1 MNEFSEKTE
10 KIAILIPCYNE
21 ELTIAQVVNEF
32 RHALPEAEIY
42 VFDNVST
49 DRTAQ
54 VAKESGAIVVN
65 SPHKGKGNAVRHM
78 FETVDADWYIMVDGD
93 ATYPPGDVR
102 ALLDEAKELRVDM
115 LVGRRCTKES
125 ELAKA
130 YRPMHQAG
138 NQLICWL
145 VAKTF
150 DTKITDIFSGYR
162 IFSREFVKTV
172 PLHAKGFQI
181 EAEMTLQA
189 LSKNYRVDERPVE
202 YLSRPEGSHS
212 KLNTWKDGF
221 LVLTTMALLYRSYRP
236 GLFFS
241 MLALVFLAASLLAG
255 IWPVMDYINTRYV
268 FRVPLAIL
276 ATGFGILSAL
286 SFCVAAILQTQLR
299 YHNELHALLRRAGQN
314 SGARSSK

>member
-1 MNEFSEKTE
+1 MNDPGEQTEKT
-10 KIAILIPCYNE
+10 AVLIPCYNE
-21 ELTIAQVVNEF
+21 ELTVAHVVKEF
-32 RHALPEAEIY
+32 REALPEAQIY

-54 VAKESGAIVVN
+54 VAKDAGAIVVN
-65 SPHKGKGNAVRHM
+65 SPHKGKGYVVRHM
-78 FETVDADWYIMVDGD
+78 FETVDADWLIMVDGD

-102 ALLDEAKELRVDM
+102 ALVGEAKRLRIDM
-115 LVGRRCTKES
+115 LVGCRCTKEADLS
-125 ELAKA
+125 KA

-138 NQLICWL
+138 NQFICWL

-150 DTKITDIFSGYR
+150 DTRITDIFSGYR
-162 IFSREFVKTV
+162 IFSREFVETV

-202 YLSRPEGSHS
+202 YLSRPQGSQS

-221 LVLTTMALLYRSYRP
+221 LVLATMALLYRNYRP

-241 MLALVFLAASLLAG
+241 MLALGLLFASLLAG
-255 IWPVMDYINTRYV
+255 IWPVMDYLNARYV

-276 ATGFGILSAL
+276 ATGLGVLSAL

-299 YHNELHALLRRAGQN
+299 YHNELHALLRRNFRQSK
-314 SGARSSK
+314 SGAMR

>member
-1 MNEFSEKTE
+1 MSSLRQSQER
-10 KIAILIPCYNE
+10 IAVIVPCYNE
-21 ELTIAQVVNEF
+21 VLTVAEVVGDF
-32 RHALPEAEIY
+32 RRALPEADIY
-42 VFDNVST
+42 VFDNAST
-49 DRTAQ
+49 DGTAD
-54 VAKESGAIVVN
+54 AAREAGAIVVD
-65 SPHKGKGNAVRHM
+65 SPHKGKGHVVRHM
-78 FETVDADWYIMVDGD
+78 FETVDADWLIMVDGD

-102 ALLDEAKELRVDM
+102 ALVDEARQLRIDM
-115 LVGRRCTKES
+115 LVGRRITKET
-125 ELAKA
+125 ELSKA

-145 VAKTF
+145 VARTF

-162 IFSREFVKTV
+162 IFSREFAATV

-202 YLSRPEGSHS
+202 YLSRPQGSHS

-221 LVLTTMALLYRSYRP
+221 LVIATMALLYRNYRP

-241 MLALVFLAASLLAG
+241 SLAVLLLLASLLAG

-268 FRVPLAIL
+268 YRVPLAIL
-276 ATGFGILSAL
+276 ATGLGILSAL

-299 YHNELHALLRRAGQN
+299 YHNELHALLRRRQM
-314 SGARSSK
+314 RQ

>member
-1 MNEFSEKTE
+1 MNISAEKTD
-10 KIAILIPCYNE
+10 KIAVLIPCYNE
-21 ELTIAQVVNEF
+21 EVTVAQVVSDF
-32 RHALPEAEIY
+32 REALPGAEIY

-49 DRTAQ
+49 DRTAS
-54 VAKESGAIVVN
+54 VAKAAGAIVVN
-65 SPHKGKGNAVRHM
+65 SPHKGKGHVVRHM
-78 FETVDADWYIMVDGD
+78 FETVDADWLIMVDGD

-102 ALLDEAKELRVDM
+102 ALVEEAKSLRIDM
-115 LVGRRCTKES
+115 LVGRRCTKET
-125 ELAKA
+125 ELSKA

-162 IFSREFVKTV
+162 IFSREFVETV

-202 YLSRPEGSHS
+202 YLSRPEGSQS

-221 LVLTTMALLYRSYRP
+221 LVIATMALLYRNYRP

-241 MLALVFLAASLLAG
+241 GLALAFLVASLLAG
-255 IWPVMDYINTRYV
+255 IWPVMDYINARYV

-276 ATGFGILSAL
+276 ATGLGILSAL

-299 YHNELHALLRRAGQN
+299 YHNELFALLRRN
-314 SGARSSK
+314 SRQSKSVFPQ